1 MLQLDLMRP
10 LLSTLGCV
18 VLLAFP
24 ALSQNADLAPVA
36 PPIAADPA
44 PAPALNPAL
53 TPPPIDPSSIAPAW
67 ETRTQAGTVTLDIPA
82 PRGQITDRNGNPLAQ
97 TRVSYNLSMVFPT
110 PLGFTDS
117 EIVAFSQ
124 KTVSAAEAILGYSV
138 PIDTTAVVRHYRN
151 RGVIPFELTRDL
163 SPEDLAKL
171 QRNLPQGLTLTPVY
185 LRTYPQGKLAGHV
198 IGYTGRQ
205 GRMQTG
211 VLQNN
216 ERLWPEIEGREGIEQ
231 AFNDQLTGRAGQMRL
246 TFDKDGR
253 KTSEKV
259 VVPPDPGYNVI
270 TSLDE
275 NLQRLCEEVLA
286 KNCPR
291 GAIVFMDV
299 QTGDIL
305 ALASWPVIDPNK
317 FIPSITAEDF
327 KKYNDDPAIPL
338 LPRAY
343 RSAYPPGSTFKVFV
357 GLAALES
364 GAIDPNDEFNCPPA
378 LSVGNTVMRNWKK
391 TGAGSLNFVEALT
404 QSCNTWFYQVGMKM
418 GSSTLL
424 EYAFKLGLGKR
435 TGVPLSSEASGR
447 IPTDDYMLKVHKRKL
462 LQGDVANLSIGQGDI
477 LISPL
482 QMAQAMV
489 GVANGGNVFQPRL
502 VQQVQ
507 TIDNKV
513 VTAYGVRAKSII
525 EIRPDVIKNMRK
537 AMIGVVSSGAGTAHA
552 AQVSGVQ
559 VAGKTGT
566 AQWGPTKKQR
576 TAAWFAGFAPADAP
590 KYAFAALYE
599 GRPNDD
605 SIHGGSHAAP
615 LIGKVLRE
623 IYKQEKQQVKNDKDK
638 AKADDNEEDAQQP
651 GQDESD

>member
-1 MLQLDLMRP
+1 MRLILP
-10 LLSTLGCV
+10 TLGC
-18 VLLAFP
+18 LAALAFP
-24 ALSQNADLAPVA
+24 AISP
-36 PPIAADPA
+36 AADPNIVIPGASTTPA
-44 PAPALNPAL
+44 PVPALNPPV
-53 TPPPIDPSSIAPAW
+53 TPLPIDPSSITPAW
-67 ETRTQAGTVTLDIPA
+67 ETRTQAGTVALDIPA

-97 TRVSYNLSMVFPT
+97 TRVSYNLAMVFPS
-110 PLGFTDS
+110 PFGFSDS
-117 EIVAFSQ
+117 EIIAFSQ
-124 KTVSAAEAILGYSV
+124 KTSDAARAILGYSI
-138 PIDTTAVVRHYRN
+138 PIDTTAVIRHYRN
-151 RGVIPFELTRDL
+151 RGVIPFELVRDL
-163 SPEDLAKL
+163 SPDDLARL
-171 QRNLPQGLTLTPVY
+171 RQNLPQGLTLTPVY
-185 LRTYPQGKLAGHV
+185 LRTYPQGQLAGHV

-231 AFNDQLTGRAGQMRL
+231 AFNDQLTGRPGQLRL

-253 KTSEKV
+253 KTSEKIV
-259 VVPPDPGYNVI
+259 VSPEPGYNVV
-270 TSLDE
+270 TSIDE
-275 NLQRLCEEVLA
+275 NLQRLCEDVLA

-291 GAIVFMDV
+291 GAIVLLDV

-317 FIPSITAEDF
+317 FIPSISVEDF

-378 LSVGNTVMRNWKK
+378 LTVGNTVMRNWKK
-391 TGAGSLNFVEALT
+391 TGSGSLNFVEALT

-418 GSSTLL
+418 GAPTLVD
-424 EYAFKLGLGKR
+424 YSFKLGLGKR

-489 GVANGGNVFQPRL
+489 AVANGGTVFQPRL
-502 VQQVQ
+502 VRQVQ

-513 VTAYGVRAKSII
+513 VTAYGVRPKSII
-525 EIRPDVIKNMRK
+525 EIRPDVVKTLRK
-537 AMIGVVSSGAGTAHA
+537 AMIGVVSSGSGTAHA
-552 AQVSGVQ
+552 AEVDGVE

-566 AQWGPTKKQR
+566 AQWGPAKKQR
-576 TAAWFAGFAPADAP
+576 TAAWFAGFVPADAP

-599 GRPNDD
+599 GRPNDN
-605 SIHGGSHAAP
+605 SVHGGSHAAP

-623 IYKQEKQQVKNDKDK
+623 IYKEEKQQVSNDKDK
-638 AKADDNEEDAQQP
+638 TKPGSSEGNEDAQQTP
-651 GQDESD
+651 KDESD

>member
-1 MLQLDLMRP
+1 MRP
-10 LLSTLGCV
+10 LLSTLGCIAA
-18 VLLAFP
+18 LLIP
-24 ALSQNADLAPVA
+24 ALSQGADPNTT
-36 PPIAADPA
+36 PTAAEPA
-44 PAPALNPAL
+44 PAPALNPAS
-53 TPPPIDPSSIAPAW
+53 TPPPIDPSSIAPTW
-67 ETRTQAGTVTLDIPA
+67 ETRTQAGTVTLDIPG

-97 TRVSYNLSMVFPT
+97 TRVSYNLSLVFPT

-117 EIVAFSQ
+117 EIVEFSQ
-124 KTVSAAEAILGYSV
+124 KTADAAKAVLGYAI
-138 PIDTTAVVRHYRN
+138 PIDSTAAIRHYRN
-151 RGVIPFELTRDL
+151 RGVIPFELARDL
-163 SPEDLAKL
+163 SPGDLAKL
-171 QRNLPQGLTLTPVY
+171 QQNLPQGLTLTPVY
-185 LRTYPQGKLAGHV
+185 LRTYPQGQLAGHV

-216 ERLWPEIEGREGIEQ
+216 ERLWPETEGREGIEQ
-231 AFNDQLTGRAGQMRL
+231 AFNDQLTGRPGQMRL

-253 KTSEKV
+253 KTSEKII
-259 VVPPDPGYNVI
+259 VPPEPGYNVI
-270 TSLDE
+270 TSIDE
-275 NLQRLCEEVLA
+275 NLQRLCETVLA
-286 KNCPR
+286 KHCPR
-291 GAIVFMDV
+291 GAIVMIDV

-317 FIPSITAEDF
+317 FIPSISVEDF
-327 KKYNDDPAIPL
+327 QKYNDDPAIPL

-364 GAIDPNDEFNCPPA
+364 GVIDPGDEFNCPPA
-378 LSVGNTVMRNWKK
+378 LTVGNTVMRNWKK
-391 TGAGSLNFVEALT
+391 SGAGSLNFVEALT

-418 GSSTLL
+418 GSPTLL
-424 EYAFKLGLGKR
+424 DYSFKLGLGKR

-462 LQGDVANLSIGQGDI
+462 LKGDIANLSIGQGDI

-489 GVANGGNVFQPRL
+489 GVANGGTVFQPRL

-507 TIDNKV
+507 TLDNKV
-513 VTAYGVRAKSII
+513 VTAYGVRAKSIF
-525 EIRPDVIKNMRK
+525 EVRPDVMNNMRK
-537 AMIGVVSSGAGTAHA
+537 AMVSVVSSGAGTAPLA
-552 AQVSGVQ
+552 RVSGVQ

-590 KYAFAALYE
+590 KYAFAAVYE

-623 IYKQEKQQVKNDKDK
+623 IYKEEKRQVKNNKSK
-638 AKADDNEEDAQQP
+638 AKANSEDEDVPQTSK
-651 GQDESD
+651 DESD